1 MNRRLTT
8 QSPKTT
14 STQSNTKKI
23 PKEFKPYRYDHTTP
37 FNNTVGNPQ
46 VHQQNWKTTQNIK
59 NLNFK
64 NTSKKITIQP
74 PQKPLQ
80 FNPIQRRFQKNSN
93 HTVTTIQLHSKTPL
107 ETHKFINKTEKSLK
121 ISKIKISKTHP
132 KNHLHLPTPIQ
143 SPTPIQYK
151 KIPKEF
157 KPYHLGPYNST
168 LQHHWKPTSS
178 SITQ

>member
-93 HTVTTIQLHSKTPL
+93 HTVTTIQLHLKTPL

-132 KNHLHLPTPIQ
+132 KKSSPPSHPHSIPHAHSIQ
-143 SPTPIQYK
+143 EDSKRIQT
-151 KIPKEF
+151 IP
-157 KPYHLGPYNST
+157 LRPYNS
-168 LQHHWKPTSS
+168 
-178 SITQ
+178 I